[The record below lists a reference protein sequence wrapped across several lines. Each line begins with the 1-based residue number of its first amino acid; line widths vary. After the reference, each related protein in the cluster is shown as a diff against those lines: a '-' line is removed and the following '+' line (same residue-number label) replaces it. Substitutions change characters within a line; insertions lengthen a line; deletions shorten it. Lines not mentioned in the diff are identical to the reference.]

1 MLSDIEKF
9 LRHASRLT
17 VETNTKYYQDNC
29 PMLTA
34 ALAYHSFFSIFP
46 LLLFLIYLGSEVL
59 SASGVYEVLN
69 SGLIEFLPTGGD
81 TISQVLAATIDV
93 RGSIGLVGI
102 VGLLWSASSV
112 FTVLEA
118 ALNRIWGAQPRGFWR
133 RRLVATAS
141 IIVLSL
147 LFLASA
153 TLGQFL
159 PRLLSLIQ
167 APGLQGLGS
176 FLSFAI
182 IVLVLTI
189 FYATFPNRR
198 VPRKP
203 AFIGGLAAALG
214 LSAARLIFDVF
225 INSAFNSYGTVYGS
239 LAWMVSLALWAY
251 VVATLFLLGA
261 ELGSV
266 LELDAKRAG
275 AQT

>member
-1 MLSDIEKF
+1 MLSDINQR
-9 LRHASRLT
+9 LRRTYRLI
-17 VETNTKYYQDNC
+17 VETNNKYSQDNG

-59 SASGVYEVLN
+59 SSSGVYEVLN

-81 TISQVLAATIDV
+81 TISQVLAATIEV
-93 RGSIGLVGI
+93 RDSVGLVGI

-118 ALNRIWGAQPRGFWR
+118 ALNRIWGAKPRGFWR
-133 RRLVATAS
+133 GRLVATAS
-141 IIVLSL
+141 ILVLSL
-147 LFLASA
+147 LFLSAA

-167 APGLQGLGS
+167 VPGLQGLGS

-182 IVLVLTI
+182 IVFVLTV
-189 FYATFPNRR
+189 FYATFPNRH

-203 AFIGGLAAALG
+203 AFIGGLVAALG
-214 LSAARLIFDVF
+214 LSGARLIFDLF

-266 LELDAKRAG
+266 LEIESKQAARKA
-275 AQT
+275 